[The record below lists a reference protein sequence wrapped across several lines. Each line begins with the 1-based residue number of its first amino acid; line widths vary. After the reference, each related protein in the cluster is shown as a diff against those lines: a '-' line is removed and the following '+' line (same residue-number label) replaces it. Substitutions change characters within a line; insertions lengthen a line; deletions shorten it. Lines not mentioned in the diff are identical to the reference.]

1 MEIRGIGGVNPLDK
15 SQSIK
20 ATQVA
25 PSTIKSTPSS
35 DSLKVSDNARFLE
48 DEAFI
53 KEVLAR
59 IPDID
64 QEKVD
69 RVKNKLQNGDYNN
82 KESLDALTEKLAKV
96 LGL

>member
-1 MEIRGIGGVNPLDK
+1 MEIRGIGGINPLDK

-20 ATQVA
+20 ATQA
-25 PSTIKSTPSS
+25 PSTIKSTPKS
-35 DSLKVSDNARFLE
+35 DSLKISDNARFLE